1 MIYKTFFIIGKLLLQ
16 VDHELH
22 EDATGPFRSRWKQ
35 IHNYQKKEDK
45 KQTVAIIPR
54 SICVYVLLYV
64 DLVLVEVDHLFR
76 FFYMHLKSL

>member
-1 MIYKTFFIIGKLLLQ
+1 MRMPLAHSEAGGSK
-16 VDHELH
+16 VE
-22 EDATGPFRSRWKQ
+22 
-35 IHNYQKKEDK
+35 IHNYQKEEDK

-54 SICVYVLLYV
+54 SICVYVSLYV